1 MCLTSPPPHTHT
13 ITIEITVQ
21 CGLLPLNVCLEE
33 GKKKGGKKKGGEKT
47 KREESYSE
55 WDIVGFDWG

>member
-1 MCLTSPPPHTHT
+1 
-13 ITIEITVQ
+13 VQ